1 MVQEKRRSPN
11 YLYIA
16 LYFLGLGIMIWV
28 LKNISLSHALWYG
41 VPLLFLSLL
50 IAYFSSKKVKSNVH
64 KYLQEKGVTHG
75 IIFPIITILQA
86 VCFIVF
92 LSLDR
97 GTVIIN
103 GQKAP
108 EDYMYTE
115 FKSKAALTGLF
126 FLMGIRTILTGWYEK
141 NKASIWGG
149 LGIILFSIVVVYRQE
164 LASAIW

>member
-1 MVQEKRRSPN
+1 MDQEKDRSPN

-41 VPLLFLSLL
+41 VPLLFISLL
-50 IAYFSSKKVKSNVH
+50 IAYFSSKKLQSNVH

-86 VCFIVF
+86 ICFIVF

-103 GQKAP
+103 GQG
-108 EDYMYTE
+108 EYGDYMYTQ
-115 FKSKAALTGLF
+115 FKSKAALTAIF

-149 LGIILFSIVVVYRQE
+149 IGIMLVSVVVVYRQE
-164 LASAIW
+164 LTSSIW